1 MPTAFLNG
9 YQPLSFKDFS
19 GGLNLRDKSD
29 AVNVK
34 EAIDLLNVSFT
45 DRGAVR
51 TRDGLTDTT
60 LSDLSARVNSMS
72 PFQTV
77 AGLRHLVASLDDG
90 TLIALNPDGTPVS
103 SISGLAGSPCIFA
116 RFGSPLTEY
125 LYAANGIDTIRRWD
139 GASWADGSVIATVN
153 GTSGV
158 AMPRAGAVC
167 VTAQAPGQTAA
178 NNANNR
184 LVATAFGTNPAAG
197 PGGAPTTP
205 SRVYWSNKGDPHTWE
220 TDGAQIGGVGTAYR
234 GRNFMDLTPGDG
246 EQIMGACSWRELTF
260 IFKETKFFVF
270 WGESTNTDGTPVF
283 NYREVVNQA
292 GLATRHTLVAG
303 RDGVYFV
310 NSRGVYVTTGSEP
323 KLLSDVVKPMWTQD
337 PDVYF
342 QSDPINLTALDKARA
357 HWHKERFY
365 LAVPTGLRTVNDRML
380 SYDINYNWWTLYDLP
395 ASALA
400 TYRVANI
407 EELHAAYS
415 TAKPYPARIGRLV
428 LGVETDR
435 GDPIVSRWRS
445 GWTDDDMSV
454 QHTQREAKLW
464 GTGALDVCFSVDFE
478 LVERGHGQAVLGVG
492 GVWPTTGTW
501 DEWTTSLGGSW
512 PGSRQP
518 ADDLVRFGL
527 RGTLFSTSFES
538 TDLSPVWSVN
548 RLSRHIRETR
558 EASIR

>member
-1 MPTAFLNG
+1 MPAQAFISG
-9 YQPLSFKDFS
+9 YKPIAANDFS
-19 GGLNLRDKSD
+19 GGVNLRDKSD
-29 AVNVK
+29 AVGAK
-34 EAIDLLNVSFT
+34 EAIDLLNVTFT

-51 TRDGLTDTT
+51 TRDGLVDMTA
-60 LSDLSARVNSMS
+60 SDLSARVNSMS
-72 PFQTV
+72 SFQTA
-77 AGLRHLVASLDDG
+77 AGLRHLVAALDDG
-90 TLIALNPDGTPVS
+90 SLIALNPDGTPVS
-103 SISGLAGSPCIFA
+103 TIGGLAGSPCIFA

-125 LYAANGIDTIRRWD
+125 LYAANGIDTVRRWD

-184 LVATAFGTNPAAG
+184 LVATAFGTNPNAG
-197 PGGAPTTP
+197 PGGTATTP

-220 TDGAQIGGVGTAYR
+220 TDGAVVGTDLR

-246 EQIMGACSWRELTF
+246 EQIMGCCSWRELTF
-260 IFKETKFFVF
+260 VFKESKFFVF

-292 GLATRHTLVAG
+292 GLATRHTLTAG

-310 NSRGVYVTTGSEP
+310 NARGVYVTTGGEP
-323 KLLSDVVKPMWTQD
+323 KLLSDVIKPMWTQD

-342 QSDPINLTALDKARA
+342 LSDPINLTALDKARA

-365 LAVPTGLRTVNDRML
+365 LACPTGLRTVNDRVL
-380 SYDINYNWWTLYDLP
+380 SYDINYQWWTLYDLP
-395 ASALA
+395 AAALG
-400 TYRVANI
+400 TFRVADI

-415 TAKPYPARIGRLV
+415 TAKTYPARIGRLP
-428 LGVETDR
+428 LGAETDR
-435 GDPIVSRWRS
+435 GDPIVARWRS
-445 GWTDDDMSV
+445 GWTDDGTSV
-454 QHTQREAKLW
+454 QRTQREAKLW
-464 GTGALDVCFSVDFE
+464 GTGALKVCFSVDFE
-478 LVERGHGQAVLGVG
+478 LVERGSRQAILGVG
-492 GVWPTTGTW
+492 GVWPTGGTW
-501 DEWTTSLGGSW
+501 DDWTTSLGGSW

-518 ADDLVRFGL
+518 ADDLVRFAT
-527 RGTLFSTSFES
+527 RGTMFSIAFENS
-538 TDLSPVWSVN
+538 DLSPVWSVS

-558 EASIR
+558 EASVE